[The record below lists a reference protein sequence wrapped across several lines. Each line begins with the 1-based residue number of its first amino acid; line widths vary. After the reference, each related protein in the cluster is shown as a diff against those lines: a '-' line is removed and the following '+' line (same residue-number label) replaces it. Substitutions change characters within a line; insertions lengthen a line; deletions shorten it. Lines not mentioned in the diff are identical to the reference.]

1 MVKTEVIPW
10 STWRSK
16 EDLSKKEQTQAK
28 VLKVAKKCI
37 PVALTV
43 IAGVTFAL
51 HGDFTAFAA
60 SGVPDNAVAS
70 LAQVAAPAADFGD
83 QLRKATKPIRDII
96 FAFGHEIYFVMMA
109 WGGIEALIG
118 KTQQGFSRM
127 KASTAAYVV
136 LYWVPWIVE
145 TVNAAVPH

>member
-1 MVKTEVIPW
+1 MAKTQVISW
-10 STWRSK
+10 S
-16 EDLSKKEQTQAK
+16 EFYGKKEVEAPK
-28 VLKVAKKCI
+28 VKDFKTTAKKLV
-37 PVALTV
+37 PVAVAV

-51 HGDFTAFAA
+51 HGDFTALAA
-60 SGVPDNAVAS
+60 PITPDGDAVAVM
-70 LAQVAAPAADFGD
+70 AQGGADFAG
-83 QLRKATKPIRDII
+83 QLRKATKAIRDII

-118 KTQQGFSRM
+118 KTQQGFGRM

-145 TVNAAVPH
+145 TVSKAVPQ

>member
-1 MVKTEVIPW
+1 MAKIEVIPW
-10 STWRSK
+10 AY
-16 EDLSKKEQTQAK
+16 LKEQPKAK
-28 VLKVAKKCI
+28 PVKQTVKKAV
-37 PVALTV
+37 PVALAV

-51 HGDFTAFAA
+51 HGDFTAFAIGQPEAVEAFAQSA
-60 SGVPDNAVAS
+60 SNT
-70 LAQVAAPAADFGD
+70 ADFAD

-145 TVNAAVPH
+145 TVNKAVPH